1 MKLLHLYHDFMNLY
15 GEYGNMRVL
24 EKHLRDQ
31 GMNVTVIHKTVTDTD
46 LDFSDVDLIY
56 IGCGTERSQKA
67 ALMHLMP
74 YQEEIKDACRRGV
87 AGLFTGNACDMLGT
101 SITDGNGE
109 LHPALGLLPFTTNE
123 SADIRYTGDAVTTA
137 EPFGKELVG
146 FVNKCSQNTGIAAPL
161 FTLKMGMGN
170 QKGDPGE
177 GCRVENFF
185 GTHLIGPVLVKNP
198 AMLHAVIR
206 LLMKRENPDASYQA
220 IAYPYEEKAYEV
232 THRALINR
240 LEETGNRK

>member
-1 MKLLHLYHDFMNLY
+1 
-15 GEYGNMRVL
+15 
-24 EKHLRDQ
+24 
-31 GMNVTVIHKTVTDTD
+31 
-46 LDFSDVDLIY
+46 
-56 IGCGTERSQKA
+56 
-67 ALMHLMP
+67 
-74 YQEEIKDACRRGV
+74 
-87 AGLFTGNACDMLGT
+87 
-101 SITDGNGE
+101 
-109 LHPALGLLPFTTNE
+109 
-123 SADIRYTGDAVTTA
+123 
-137 EPFGKELVG
+137 
-146 FVNKCSQNTGIAAPL
+146 
-161 FTLKMGMGN
+161 MGMGN

-198 AMLHAVIR
+198 AMLHVVIQ